1 LDEFASEMDN
11 NTFKRAPTVKLRHS
25 MAPTGPKSAEI
36 DEIDPIYKKTD
47 PIGIS
52 IETRKKA
59 GALTY

>member
-1 LDEFASEMDN
+1 MDN

-36 DEIDPIYKKTD
+36 DEIDPIYKKAD